1 MGESSASFANMSDA
15 EMQEEELEVLKS
27 IYEGDP
33 MYSSG
38 EPTSHCYKMGEHGES
53 KSFILEIKW
62 SPTYPS
68 DTPEV
73 KLASFYNNH
82 LTTDVKESIVKA
94 VEGEAVEMVGMS
106 MTYTL
111 FEWAKENLDTLLE
124 AQPESL
130 VVEAMERVQ
139 VKEKKEQ
146 LTKGQKRNAWRKGGL
161 NEEDRQRG
169 WNWVDVIKHLHQTGG
184 TADAE

>member
-1 MGESSASFANMSDA
+1 MDGWMFTTVHGREPLLKHILSDH
-15 EMQEEELEVLKS
+15 
-27 IYEGDP
+27 YF
-33 MYSSG
+33 
-38 EPTSHCYKMGEHGES
+38 C
-53 KSFILEIKW
+53 
-62 SPTYPS
+62 
-68 DTPEV
+68 
-73 KLASFYNNH
+73 SFYNNH
-82 LTTDVKESIVKA
+82 LSADVKESIIKA

-111 FEWAKENLDTLLE
+111 FEWAKENLETLLE

-130 VVEAMERVQ
+130 VVEAMERIQ
-139 VKEKKEQ
+139 VKETSEEPEGKVKVKKEQ

-184 TADAE
+184 AADGE